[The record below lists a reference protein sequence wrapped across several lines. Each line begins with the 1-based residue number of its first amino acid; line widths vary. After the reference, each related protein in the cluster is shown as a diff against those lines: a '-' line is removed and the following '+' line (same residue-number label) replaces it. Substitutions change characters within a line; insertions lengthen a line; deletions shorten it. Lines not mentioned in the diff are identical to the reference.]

1 MADPANDVLT
11 QTAKLALGACIHIT
25 NDETQPTNPTPVP
38 SHPPPAHAD
47 GIHTHTRHT
56 GLCSDRY
63 SPAATEE
70 EIAAAAASKDSDFTK
85 SIEPRMF
92 KALVGKGHPEFS
104 SGRQQDAQEY
114 LDYLLGVLLKAE
126 RVGLGGAF
134 YTEGLFKCVVVMGV
148 VVWYWVLGSRPSSV

>member
-1 MADPANDVLT
+1 MSGVHPPWLLT
-11 QTAKLALGACIHIT
+11 HV
-25 NDETQPTNPTPVP
+25 PTPP
-38 SHPPPAHAD
+38 SLPPAPA
-47 GIHTHTRHT
+47 

-63 SPAATEE
+63 SPAATPEE
-70 EIAAAAASKDSDFTK
+70 VQAAAESKDSDFTR

-114 LDYLLGVLLKAE
+114 LDHLLGVLMKAE

-134 YTEGLFKCVVVMGV
+134 YSQGLFK
-148 VVWYWVLGSRPSSV
+148 